1 MHFPFLSWLHSRFLR
16 IVNPFQKTLGEQN
29 YIILL
34 SVLVGLLSGVAG
46 ALMKSVEHGVHYLV
60 RLIPDAPWAMWV
72 LPATPAVGVF
82 FCIFVTQVVMRGR
95 YERGLAGVIMSVKN
109 RTGTLPLHKV
119 FSHIITCGV
128 SVGSGVSAGMEAP
141 VAQTGAAIGSNVAR
155 SLLLNHENRILL
167 LACGG
172 AAGISAMFNAPVAGA
187 FFAMEILLPNTV
199 SAIPAIIPLILSSA
213 TALLVSQQIYS
224 PRPVIF
230 DSLLEW
236 DLRAVPYYL
245 ILGVA
250 AGLVSVFVIRMY
262 TLISGRCGRVRNPWA
277 KGLIGSA
284 ILYLAILLFPA
295 LRGDGYPFILHL
307 TDQDKQEQSAG
318 GPELSAGDRAGVRTG
333 CDGQALPGA
342 GDPDVP
348 AGDVQKSASTGR
360 EQLCEGSPIASLFA
374 NPWAFLLLTFLLVFL
389 KALTSIS
396 SLESGADG
404 GIFAPSMFIGAFLGY
419 SVAKLVRMAG
429 LFWSGFISEQNFL
442 AIGMGG
448 VLAGV
453 MHAPLTGIFLIAEL
467 TGGYRLFIPLMIVSA
482 LSTFV
487 CRKLCTHNVYK
498 TMILFHGGDPDGT
511 RDADALTRAVPEDLI
526 EKDWLPLAETDS
538 MRSVLNS
545 VMKTHQ
551 NVFPVLDNA
560 GRLAGVVTLDNVRH
574 YLLETSLYDVALVF
588 DMMQPPEAV
597 LKPGDTLGHAI
608 SLFER
613 HRVPAVPVVRD
624 GAYLGFVTKD
634 RVMDRYR
641 NLIET
646 RPELF

>member
-1 MHFPFLSWLHSRFLR
+1 MRFSFLSWLHGRFLR
-16 IVNPFQKTLGEQN
+16 FVNPFQKTLGEQN

-46 ALMKSVEHGVHYLV
+46 ALMKAVEHGVRSLV
-60 RLIPDAPWAMWV
+60 RLIPDAPWAVWV
-72 LPATPAVGVF
+72 LPATPALGVF
-82 FCIFVTQVVMRGR
+82 FCIFVTQVIMRGR

-119 FSHIITCGV
+119 FSHIVTCGV
-128 SVGSGVSAGMEAP
+128 SVGTGVSAGMEAP

-172 AAGISAMFNAPVAGA
+172 AAGISAMFNTPVAGA
-187 FFAMEILLPNTV
+187 FFAMEILLPKTS

-213 TALLVSQQIYS
+213 TALLVSQQIYP
-224 PRPVIF
+224 PRPYDF
-230 DSLLEW
+230 DLLQW
-236 DLRAVPYYL
+236 NMRALPYYV
-245 ILGVA
+245 ILGAA
-250 AGLVSVFVIRMY
+250 AGLVSVFVIKMY
-262 TLISGRCGRVRNPWA
+262 TRISKRFGRVRNPWV

-295 LRGDGYPFILHL
+295 LRGEGYPFINRLL
-307 TDQDKQEQSAG
+307 DE
-318 GPELSAGDRAGVRTG
+318 PE
-333 CDGQALPGA
+333 ALYGA
-342 GDPDVP
+342 
-348 AGDVQKSASTGR
+348 
-360 EQLCEGSPIASLFA
+360 SPLAAVFS
-374 NPWAFLLLTFLLVFL
+374 NPWVFLLLTFLLVFL
-389 KALTSIS
+389 KAMTSIS

-419 SVAKLVRMAG
+419 SISKFIHMAG
-429 LFWSGFISEQNFL
+429 LVWGGYVSEMNFL

-467 TGGYRLFIPLMIVSA
+467 TGGYKLFIPLMIVSA

-498 TMILFHGGDPDGT
+498 TMILVHGGDPDGT
-511 RDADALTRAVPEDLI
+511 RDGDALTRAIPDDLI
-526 EKDWLPLAETDS
+526 EKDYLPLAETDS

-551 NVFPVLDNA
+551 NVFPVLDRD
-560 GRLAGVVTLDNVRH
+560 GRLAGIVTLDDIRH

-588 DMMQPPEAV
+588 DIMRPPEAV
-597 LKPGDTLGHAI
+597 LKPGDTLGRAI
-608 SLFER
+608 NLFEK
-613 HRVPAVPVVRD
+613 HHETAIPVVR
-624 GAYLGFVTKD
+624 GCAYIGFVTKD
-634 RVMDRYR
+634 RVLDRYR
-641 NLIET
+641 YLIEN

>member
-1 MHFPFLSWLHSRFLR
+1 MRFSFLSWLHGRFLR

-46 ALMKSVEHGVHYLV
+46 ALMKTVEHFVHSLLSY
-60 RLIPDAPWAMWV
+60 IPADASWVVWV

-82 FCIFVTQVVMRGR
+82 FCIFVAQVIMRGK

-109 RTGTLPLHKV
+109 RTGAVPLHKT
-119 FSHIITCGV
+119 FSHIITSGV
-128 SVGSGVSAGMEAP
+128 SVGLGVSAGLEAP

-155 SLLLNHENRILL
+155 SLLLNHETRILL

-172 AAGISAMFNAPVAGA
+172 AAGISAMFNTPVAGA
-187 FFAMEILLPNTV
+187 FFAMEILLPKTA

-213 TALLVSQQIYS
+213 TALLVSQHIYP
-224 PRPVIF
+224 PRLYDF
-230 DSLLEW
+230 DLLQW
-236 DLRAVPYYL
+236 NVRAVPYYVF
-245 ILGVA
+245 LGAA

-262 TLISGRCGRVRNPWA
+262 TRISKQYGRIRNPWV

-295 LRGDGYPFILHL
+295 LRGDGYPFISRLL
-307 TDQDKQEQSAG
+307 ST
-318 GPELSAGDRAGVRTG
+318 PE
-333 CDGQALPGA
+333 ALYE
-342 GDPDVP
+342 
-348 AGDVQKSASTGR
+348 T
-360 EQLCEGSPIASLFA
+360 SPLAALFS
-374 NPWAFLLLTFLLVFL
+374 NPWVFLLLTFLLVFL

-396 SLESGADG
+396 SLECGADG

-419 SVAKLVRMAG
+419 SISKLIHMSG
-429 LFWSGFISEQNFL
+429 LVWGGYISELNFL

-467 TGGYRLFIPLMIVSA
+467 TGGYKLFIPLMIVSA

-511 RDADALTRAVPEDLI
+511 RDADALTRAIPDDLV
-526 EKDWLPLAETDS
+526 EKDYLPLSETDS
-538 MRSVLNS
+538 MRSVLHS

-551 NVFPVLDNA
+551 NVFPVLDSDN
-560 GRLAGVVTLDNVRH
+560 RLAGVVTLDNIRH

-588 DMMQPPEAV
+588 DIMRTPEAI
-597 LKPGDTLGHAI
+597 LKPGDTLGRAI
-608 SLFER
+608 TLFEK
-613 HRVPAVPVVRD
+613 HRETAVPVVRD
-624 GAYLGFVTKD
+624 GICLGFVTKD
-634 RVMDRYR
+634 RVLDRYR
-641 NLIET
+641 YLIEN
-646 RPELF
+646 RAELF

>member
-1 MHFPFLSWLHSRFLR
+1 MRFSFLSWLHGRFLR
-16 IVNPFQKTLGEQN
+16 FVNPFQKTLGEQN

-46 ALMKSVEHGVHYLV
+46 ALMKAVEHGVRSLV
-60 RLIPDAPWAMWV
+60 RLIPDAPWAVWV
-72 LPATPAVGVF
+72 LPATPALGVF
-82 FCIFVTQVVMRGR
+82 FCIFVTQVIMRGR

-119 FSHIITCGV
+119 FSHIVTCGV
-128 SVGSGVSAGMEAP
+128 SVGTGVSAGMEAP

-172 AAGISAMFNAPVAGA
+172 AAGISAMFNTPVAGE
-187 FFAMEILLPNTV
+187 FFAMEILLPKTS

-213 TALLVSQQIYS
+213 TALLVSQQIYP
-224 PRPVIF
+224 PRPYDF
-230 DSLLEW
+230 DLLQW
-236 DLRAVPYYL
+236 NMRALPYYV
-245 ILGVA
+245 ILGAA
-250 AGLVSVFVIRMY
+250 AGLVSVFVIKMY
-262 TLISGRCGRVRNPWA
+262 TRISKRFGRVRNPWV

-295 LRGDGYPFILHL
+295 LRGEGYPFINRLL
-307 TDQDKQEQSAG
+307 DE
-318 GPELSAGDRAGVRTG
+318 PE
-333 CDGQALPGA
+333 ALYGA
-342 GDPDVP
+342 
-348 AGDVQKSASTGR
+348 
-360 EQLCEGSPIASLFA
+360 SPLAAVFS
-374 NPWAFLLLTFLLVFL
+374 NPWVFLLLTFLLVFL
-389 KALTSIS
+389 KAMTSIS

-419 SVAKLVRMAG
+419 SISKFIHMAG
-429 LFWSGFISEQNFL
+429 LVWGGYVSEMNFL

-467 TGGYRLFIPLMIVSA
+467 TGGYKLFIPLMIVSA

-511 RDADALTRAVPEDLI
+511 RDGDALTRAIPDDLI
-526 EKDWLPLAETDS
+526 EKDYLPLAETDS

-551 NVFPVLDNA
+551 NVFPVLDRD
-560 GRLAGVVTLDNVRH
+560 GRLAGIVTLDDIRH

-588 DMMQPPEAV
+588 DIMRPPEAV
-597 LKPGDTLGHAI
+597 LKPGDTLGRAI
-608 SLFER
+608 NLFEK
-613 HRVPAVPVVRD
+613 HHETAIPVVR
-624 GAYLGFVTKD
+624 GCAYIGFVTKD
-634 RVMDRYR
+634 RVLDRYR
-641 NLIET
+641 YLIEN

>member
-1 MHFPFLSWLHSRFLR
+1 MHFSFLSWLHGRFLR

-46 ALMKSVEHGVHYLV
+46 ALMKTVEHSVQSLV
-60 RLIPDAPWAMWV
+60 ALIPADAAWAVWV
-72 LPATPAVGVF
+72 LPATPALGVF
-82 FCIFVTQVVMRGR
+82 FCVFVTQVVMRGR

-109 RTGTLPLHKV
+109 RTGAVPLHKT
-119 FSHIITCGV
+119 FSHIITSGV
-128 SVGSGVSAGMEAP
+128 SVGFGVSAGLEAP

-172 AAGISAMFNAPVAGA
+172 AAGISAMFNTPVAGA
-187 FFAMEILLPNTV
+187 FFAMEILLPKTA

-213 TALLVSQQIYS
+213 TALLVSQQIYP
-224 PRPVIF
+224 PRPYAF
-230 DSLLEW
+230 DLLQW
-236 DLRAVPYYL
+236 NMRAVPYYV
-245 ILGVA
+245 ILGAA
-250 AGLVSVFVIRMY
+250 AGLISVFVIRMY
-262 TLISGRCGRVRNPWA
+262 TQISKRYGRVRNPWL

-295 LRGDGYPFILHL
+295 LRGDGYPFISRLL
-307 TDQDKQEQSAG
+307 SE
-318 GPELSAGDRAGVRTG
+318 PE
-333 CDGQALPGA
+333 ALYA
-342 GDPDVP
+342 
-348 AGDVQKSASTGR
+348 
-360 EQLCEGSPIASLFA
+360 GSPLASLFA
-374 NPWAFLLLTFLLVFL
+374 NPWVFLLLTFLLVFL
-389 KALTSIS
+389 KATTSIS

-419 SVAKLVRMAG
+419 SISKLVHMAG
-429 LFWSGFISEQNFL
+429 LAWGGYISELNFL

-467 TGGYRLFIPLMIVSA
+467 TGGYKLFIPLMIVSA

-487 CRKLCTHNVYK
+487 CRKLCQHNVYK

-511 RDADALTRAVPEDLI
+511 RDADALTRAIPDDLI
-526 EKDWLPLAETDS
+526 ERDYLPLAEADS
-538 MRSVLNS
+538 MRTVLHS

-551 NVFPVLDNA
+551 NVFPVLDNE
-560 GRLAGVVTLDNVRH
+560 GRLAGIVTLDNLRH

-588 DMMQPPEAV
+588 DIMRPPEAV
-597 LKPGDTLGHAI
+597 LAPGDTLGRAI
-608 SLFER
+608 NLFEK
-613 HRVPAVPVVRD
+613 HHETAVPVVQN
-624 GAYLGFVTKD
+624 GVYVGFVTKD
-634 RVMDRYR
+634 RVLDRYR
-641 NLIET
+641 YLIET
-646 RPELF
+646 KPELF

>member
-1 MHFPFLSWLHSRFLR
+1 MHFPFSSWLHGRFLR

-46 ALMKSVEHGVHYLV
+46 ALMKTVEHLV
-60 RLIPDAPWAMWV
+60 RSLVERIPADAAWTVWV
-72 LPATPAVGVF
+72 LPATPAIGVF
-82 FCIFVTQVVMRGR
+82 FCVFVTQVIAHGK

-109 RTGTLPLHKV
+109 RTGTLPLHKT
-119 FSHIITCGV
+119 FSHIITSGV
-128 SVGSGVSAGMEAP
+128 SVGFGVSAGMEAP

-172 AAGISAMFNAPVAGA
+172 AAGISAMFNTPVAGA
-187 FFAMEILLPNTV
+187 FFAMEILLPKTA

-213 TALLVSQQIYS
+213 TALIVSQRIYP
-224 PRPVIF
+224 PRPYDF
-230 DSLLEW
+230 ELLQW
-236 DLRAVPYYL
+236 NIRAVPYYVL
-245 ILGVA
+245 LGAA
-250 AGLVSVFVIRMY
+250 AGLVSVFVIKMY
-262 TLISGRCGRVRNPWA
+262 TRISKQYGRVRDPWL

-295 LRGDGYPFILHL
+295 LRGDGYPFISHL
-307 TDQDKQEQSAG
+307 ISE
-318 GPELSAGDRAGVRTG
+318 PEMLYD
-333 CDGQALPGA
+333 
-342 GDPDVP
+342 
-348 AGDVQKSASTGR
+348 
-360 EQLCEGSPIASLFA
+360 GSPIASIFA
-374 NPWAFLLLTFLLVFL
+374 YPWVFLLLTFLLVFL
-389 KALTSIS
+389 KAMTSIS

-419 SVAKLVRMAG
+419 SVSKLVHMAG
-429 LFWSGFISEQNFL
+429 LVWGDYISDLNFL

-467 TGGYRLFIPLMIVSA
+467 TGGYKLFIPLMIVSA

-511 RDADALTRAVPEDLI
+511 RDADALTRAIPDSLI
-526 EKDWLPLAETDS
+526 ERDYLSLSETDS
-538 MRSVLNS
+538 MRTVLNS

-551 NVFPVLDNA
+551 NVFPVLDNG
-560 GRLAGVVTLDNVRH
+560 GRLAGVVSLDNLRH

-588 DMMQPPEAV
+588 DIMRPPEAV
-597 LKPGDTLGHAI
+597 LKTGDTLGRAI
-608 SLFER
+608 AVFEK
-613 HRVPAVPVVRD
+613 HHETAVPVVRD
-624 GAYLGFVTKD
+624 GVYVGFITKD
-634 RVMDRYR
+634 RVLDRYR
-641 NLIET
+641 YLIET

>member
-1 MHFPFLSWLHSRFLR
+1 MHFSFLSWLHGRFLR

-46 ALMKSVEHGVHYLV
+46 ALMKAVEHGVRYLV
-60 RLIPDAPWAMWV
+60 ALIPADASWAVWV
-72 LPATPAVGVF
+72 LPATPALGVF
-82 FCIFVTQVVMRGR
+82 FCVFVTQVIMRGK
-95 YERGLAGVIMSVKN
+95 YIRGLVGVIMSIKN
-109 RTGTLPLHKV
+109 RTGTVPLHKT
-119 FSHIITCGV
+119 FSHIITSGV
-128 SVGSGVSAGMEAP
+128 SVGFGVSAGLEAP

-167 LACGG
+167 LSCGG
-172 AAGISAMFNAPVAGA
+172 AAGISAMFNTPVAGA
-187 FFAMEILLPNTV
+187 FFAMEILLPKTA

-213 TALLVSQQIYS
+213 TALLVSQQIYP
-224 PRPVIF
+224 PRPVF
-230 DSLLEW
+230 DSLQEW
-236 DLRAVPYYL
+236 NLHAVPYYV
-245 ILGVA
+245 ILGAA
-250 AGLVSVFVIRMY
+250 AGLVSVFVIKIY
-262 TLISGRCGRVRNPWA
+262 TRISKRYGNVRNPWV

-295 LRGDGYPFILHL
+295 LRGDGYEFIRHL
-307 TDQDKQEQSAG
+307 ISEPD
-318 GPELSAGDRAGVRTG
+318 
-333 CDGQALPGA
+333 ALYA
-342 GDPDVP
+342 
-348 AGDVQKSASTGR
+348 
-360 EQLCEGSPIASLFA
+360 GSPFASLFA
-374 NPWAFLLLTFLLVFL
+374 NPWVFLLLTFLLVFL
-389 KALTSIS
+389 KATTSIS

-419 SVAKLVRMAG
+419 SISKFVHMAG
-429 LFWSGFISEQNFL
+429 LAWGGYISEPNFL

-467 TGGYRLFIPLMIVSA
+467 TGGYKLFIPLMIVSA

-511 RDADALTRAVPEDLI
+511 RDADALTRAIPDELI
-526 EKDWLPLAETDS
+526 EKDYLSLSESDS
-538 MRSVLNS
+538 MRTVLQS

-551 NVFPVLDNA
+551 NVFPVLDH
-560 GRLAGVVTLDNVRH
+560 GRLAGIVTLDNIRH

-588 DMMQPPEAV
+588 DIMRPPEAV
-597 LKPGDTLGHAI
+597 LEPGDTLGRAI
-608 SLFER
+608 NLFEK
-613 HRVPAVPVVRD
+613 HHETAVPVVR
-624 GAYLGFVTKD
+624 GGVYVGFVTKD
-634 RVMDRYR
+634 RVLDRYR
-641 NLIET
+641 YLIET

>member
-1 MHFPFLSWLHSRFLR
+1 MRFSFLSWLHGRFLR

-46 ALMKSVEHGVHYLV
+46 ALMKTVEHLV
-60 RLIPDAPWAMWV
+60 RSLVAYIPADAAWAVWI
-72 LPATPAVGVF
+72 LPATPALGVF
-82 FCIFVTQVVMRGR
+82 FCIFVTQVIMRGK
-95 YERGLAGVIMSVKN
+95 YERGLAGVILSVKD
-109 RTGTLPLHKV
+109 RTGAVPLHKT
-119 FSHIITCGV
+119 FSHIITSGV
-128 SVGSGVSAGMEAP
+128 SVGLGVSAGLEAP

-187 FFAMEILLPNTV
+187 FFAMEILLPKTA

-213 TALLVSQQIYS
+213 TALLVSQQIYP
-224 PRPVIF
+224 PRPYGF
-230 DSLLEW
+230 DLLQW
-236 DLRAVPYYL
+236 NMRAVPYYV
-245 ILGVA
+245 ILGAA
-250 AGLVSVFVIRMY
+250 AGLVSVFVIKMY
-262 TLISGRCGRVRNPWA
+262 TRISKQYGRVRNPWV

-284 ILYLAILLFPA
+284 ILYLAILMFPA
-295 LRGDGYPFILHL
+295 LRGDGYPFISRLL
-307 TDQDKQEQSAG
+307 SE
-318 GPELSAGDRAGVRTG
+318 PETLYN
-333 CDGQALPGA
+333 
-342 GDPDVP
+342 
-348 AGDVQKSASTGR
+348 ASP
-360 EQLCEGSPIASLFA
+360 LAAVFS
-374 NPWAFLLLTFLLVFL
+374 NPWVFLLLTFLLVFL
-389 KALTSIS
+389 KAMTSIS

-419 SVAKLVRMAG
+419 SISKLVHMSG
-429 LFWSGFISEQNFL
+429 LAWGGYVSEMNFL

-467 TGGYRLFIPLMIVSA
+467 TGGYKLFIPLMIVSA

-498 TMILFHGGDPDGT
+498 TMILFRGGDPDGT
-511 RDADALTRAVPEDLI
+511 RDADALTRAIPDDLI
-526 EKDWLPLAETDS
+526 EKDYIPLSESDS
-538 MRSVLNS
+538 MRAVLHS

-551 NVFPVLDNA
+551 NVFPVVDGE
-560 GRLAGVVTLDNVRH
+560 GRLAGIVSLDDIRH

-588 DMMQPPEAV
+588 DIMRPPGAV
-597 LKPGDTLGHAI
+597 LKPGDTLGRAI
-608 SLFER
+608 SMFEKSR
-613 HRVPAVPVVRD
+613 ETAVPVVRA
-624 GAYLGFVTKD
+624 GVCLGFVTKD
-634 RVMDRYR
+634 RVLDRYR
-641 NLIET
+641 YLIEN

>member
-1 MHFPFLSWLHSRFLR
+1 MRFSFLSWLHGRFLR

-46 ALMKSVEHGVHYLV
+46 ALMKTVEHLV
-60 RLIPDAPWAMWV
+60 RSLVAYIPADAAWAVWI
-72 LPATPAVGVF
+72 LPATPALGVF
-82 FCIFVTQVVMRGR
+82 FCIFVTQVVMRGK
-95 YERGLAGVIMSVKN
+95 YERGLAGVILSVKD
-109 RTGTLPLHKV
+109 RTGAVPLHKT
-119 FSHIITCGV
+119 FSHIITSGV
-128 SVGSGVSAGMEAP
+128 SVGLGVSAGLEAP

-155 SLLLNHENRILL
+155 SLLLNHEHRILL

-187 FFAMEILLPNTV
+187 FFAMEILLPKTA

-213 TALLVSQQIYS
+213 TALLVSQQIYP
-224 PRPVIF
+224 PRPYDF
-230 DSLLEW
+230 DLLQW
-236 DLRAVPYYL
+236 NMRAVPYYV
-245 ILGVA
+245 ILGAA
-250 AGLVSVFVIRMY
+250 AGLVSVFVIQRY
-262 TLISGRCGRVRNPWA
+262 TRISKQYGRVRNPWG

-295 LRGDGYPFILHL
+295 LRGDGYPFISSLL
-307 TDQDKQEQSAG
+307 SE
-318 GPELSAGDRAGVRTG
+318 PETLYD
-333 CDGQALPGA
+333 
-342 GDPDVP
+342 
-348 AGDVQKSASTGR
+348 ASP
-360 EQLCEGSPIASLFA
+360 LAAVFS
-374 NPWAFLLLTFLLVFL
+374 NPWVFLLLTFLLVFL
-389 KALTSIS
+389 KAMTSIS

-419 SVAKLVRMAG
+419 SISKLVHMSDLAWG
-429 LFWSGFISEQNFL
+429 GYVSEMNFL

-467 TGGYRLFIPLMIVSA
+467 TGGYKLFIPLMIVSA

-498 TMILFHGGDPDGT
+498 TMILFRGGDPDGT
-511 RDADALTRAVPEDLI
+511 RDADALTRAIPDDLI
-526 EKDWLPLAETDS
+526 EKDYIPLSESDS
-538 MRSVLNS
+538 MRAVLHS

-551 NVFPVLDNA
+551 NVFPVVDGERRLTGIVSLD
-560 GRLAGVVTLDNVRH
+560 DIRH

-588 DMMQPPEAV
+588 DIMRPPGAV
-597 LKPGDTLGHAI
+597 LKPGDTLGRAI
-608 SLFER
+608 SIFEKSR
-613 HRVPAVPVVRD
+613 ETAVPVVRA
-624 GAYLGFVTKD
+624 GVCLGFVTKD
-634 RVMDRYR
+634 RVLDRYR
-641 NLIET
+641 YLIEN

>member
-1 MHFPFLSWLHSRFLR
+1 MRFSFLSWLHGRFLR

-46 ALMKSVEHGVHYLV
+46 ALMKTVEHFVQSLV
-60 RLIPDAPWAMWV
+60 SYIPSDASWVVWV

-82 FCIFVTQVVMRGR
+82 FCIFVAQVVMHGK

-109 RTGTLPLHKV
+109 RTGAVPLHKT
-119 FSHIITCGV
+119 FSHIITSGV
-128 SVGSGVSAGMEAP
+128 SVGLGVSAGLEAP

-155 SLLLNHENRILL
+155 SLLLNHETRILL

-172 AAGISAMFNAPVAGA
+172 AAGISAMFNTPVAGA
-187 FFAMEILLPNTV
+187 FFAMEILLPKTA

-213 TALLVSQQIYS
+213 TALLVSQHIYP
-224 PRPVIF
+224 PRPYDF
-230 DSLLEW
+230 DLLQW
-236 DLRAVPYYL
+236 NVRAVPYYV
-245 ILGVA
+245 ILGAA

-262 TLISGRCGRVRNPWA
+262 TRISKQYGRIRNPWV

-295 LRGDGYPFILHL
+295 LRGDGYPFISRLL
-307 TDQDKQEQSAG
+307 SM
-318 GPELSAGDRAGVRTG
+318 PE
-333 CDGQALPGA
+333 ALYE
-342 GDPDVP
+342 
-348 AGDVQKSASTGR
+348 T
-360 EQLCEGSPIASLFA
+360 SPLAALFS
-374 NPWAFLLLTFLLVFL
+374 NPWVFLLLTFLLVFL
-389 KALTSIS
+389 KAMTSIS
-396 SLESGADG
+396 SLECGADG

-419 SVAKLVRMAG
+419 SISKLVHLSG
-429 LFWSGFISEQNFL
+429 LAWGDYISEMNFL

-467 TGGYRLFIPLMIVSA
+467 TGGYKLFIPLMIVSA

-487 CRKLCTHNVYK
+487 CRKLCTYNVYK

-511 RDADALTRAVPEDLI
+511 RDADALTRAIPDDLV
-526 EKDWLPLAETDS
+526 EKDYLPLSETDS
-538 MRSVLNS
+538 MRSVLHS

-551 NVFPVLDNA
+551 NVFPVLDSDN
-560 GRLAGVVTLDNVRH
+560 RLAGVVTLDNIRH

-588 DMMQPPEAV
+588 DIMRPPEAI
-597 LKPGDTLGHAI
+597 LKPGDTLGRAI
-608 SLFER
+608 SLFEK
-613 HRVPAVPVVRD
+613 HRETAVPVVKD
-624 GAYLGFVTKD
+624 GICLGFVTKD
-634 RVMDRYR
+634 RVLDRYR
-641 NLIET
+641 YLIEN
-646 RPELF
+646 RAELF

>member
-1 MHFPFLSWLHSRFLR
+1 MRFSFLSWLHGRFLR

-46 ALMKSVEHGVHYLV
+46 ALMKTVEHLV
-60 RLIPDAPWAMWV
+60 QSLVSFIPADAAWAVWV
-72 LPATPAVGVF
+72 LPATPALGVF
-82 FCIFVTQVVMRGR
+82 FCVFVTQVIMRGK

-109 RTGTLPLHKV
+109 RTGAVPLHKT
-119 FSHIITCGV
+119 FSHIVTSGV
-128 SVGSGVSAGMEAP
+128 SVGLGVSAGLEAP

-172 AAGISAMFNAPVAGA
+172 AAGISAMFNTPVAGA
-187 FFAMEILLPNTV
+187 FFAMEILLPKTA

-213 TALLVSQQIYS
+213 TALLVSQQIYP
-224 PRPVIF
+224 PRLYEF
-230 DSLLEW
+230 DLLQW
-236 DLRAVPYYL
+236 NVRAVPYYVV
-245 ILGVA
+245 LGAA
-250 AGLVSVFVIRMY
+250 AGLVSSFVIKMY
-262 TLISGRCGRVRNPWA
+262 TRISKQYGRVRNPWV

-295 LRGDGYPFILHL
+295 LRGDGYYFISRLLSEPEALYGASPFAAVF
-307 TDQDKQEQSAG
+307 S
-318 GPELSAGDRAGVRTG
+318 
-333 CDGQALPGA
+333 
-342 GDPDVP
+342 
-348 AGDVQKSASTGR
+348 
-360 EQLCEGSPIASLFA
+360 
-374 NPWAFLLLTFLLVFL
+374 NPWVFLLLTFLLVFL
-389 KALTSIS
+389 KAMTSIS

-419 SVAKLVRMAG
+419 SISKFIHMAG
-429 LFWSGFISEQNFL
+429 FIWGGYISELNFL

-467 TGGYRLFIPLMIVSA
+467 TGGYKLFIPLMIVSA

-511 RDADALTRAVPEDLI
+511 RDADALTRAIPDDLI
-526 EKDWLPLAETDS
+526 EKDYLPLSESDS
-538 MRSVLNS
+538 MRVVLTS

-551 NVFPVLDNA
+551 NVFPVLDHD
-560 GRLAGVVTLDNVRH
+560 GCLAGIVTLDNIRH

-588 DMMQPPEAV
+588 DIMRPPEAV
-597 LKPGDTLGHAI
+597 LAPGDTLGRAI
-608 SLFER
+608 SIFEK
-613 HRVPAVPVVRD
+613 HHETAVPVVR
-624 GAYLGFVTKD
+624 GGVYAGFVTKD
-634 RVMDRYR
+634 RVLDRYR
-641 NLIET
+641 YLIEN

>member
-1 MHFPFLSWLHSRFLR
+1 MRFSFLSWLHGRFLR

-46 ALMKSVEHGVHYLV
+46 ALMKTVEHLV
-60 RLIPDAPWAMWV
+60 RSLVAYIPADAAWAVWI
-72 LPATPAVGVF
+72 LPATPALGVF
-82 FCIFVTQVVMRGR
+82 FCIFVTQVVMRGK
-95 YERGLAGVIMSVKN
+95 YERGLAGVILSVKD
-109 RTGTLPLHKV
+109 RTGAVPLHKT
-119 FSHIITCGV
+119 FSHIITSGV
-128 SVGSGVSAGMEAP
+128 SVGLGVSAGLEAP

-187 FFAMEILLPNTV
+187 FFAMEILLPKTA

-213 TALLVSQQIYS
+213 TALLVSQQIYP
-224 PRPVIF
+224 PRPYDF
-230 DSLLEW
+230 DLLQW
-236 DLRAVPYYL
+236 NMRAVPYYV
-245 ILGVA
+245 ILGAA
-250 AGLVSVFVIRMY
+250 AGLVSVFVIKMY
-262 TLISGRCGRVRNPWA
+262 TRISKQYGRVRNPWV

-295 LRGDGYPFILHL
+295 LRGDGYPFISSLL
-307 TDQDKQEQSAG
+307 SE
-318 GPELSAGDRAGVRTG
+318 PETLYD
-333 CDGQALPGA
+333 
-342 GDPDVP
+342 
-348 AGDVQKSASTGR
+348 ASP
-360 EQLCEGSPIASLFA
+360 LAAVFS
-374 NPWAFLLLTFLLVFL
+374 NPWVFLLLTFLLVFL
-389 KALTSIS
+389 KAMTSIS
-396 SLESGADG
+396 CLESGADG

-419 SVAKLVRMAG
+419 SISKLVHMSDLAWG
-429 LFWSGFISEQNFL
+429 GYVSETNFL

-467 TGGYRLFIPLMIVSA
+467 TGGYKLFIPLMIVSA

-498 TMILFHGGDPDGT
+498 TMILFRGGDPDGT
-511 RDADALTRAVPEDLI
+511 RDADALTRAIPDGLI
-526 EKDWLPLAETDS
+526 EKDYIPLSESDS
-538 MRSVLNS
+538 MRAVLHS

-551 NVFPVLDNA
+551 NVFPVVDGERRLTGIVSLD
-560 GRLAGVVTLDNVRH
+560 DIRH

-588 DMMQPPEAV
+588 DIMRPPGAV
-597 LKPGDTLGHAI
+597 LKPGDTLGRAI
-608 SLFER
+608 SIFEKSR
-613 HRVPAVPVVRD
+613 ETAVPVVRA
-624 GAYLGFVTKD
+624 GVCLGFVTKD
-634 RVMDRYR
+634 RVLDRYR
-641 NLIET
+641 YLIEN

>member
-1 MHFPFLSWLHSRFLR
+1 MRFSFLSWLHGRFLR
-16 IVNPFQKTLGEQN
+16 FVNPFQKTLGEQN

-46 ALMKSVEHGVHYLV
+46 ALMKAVEHGVRSLV
-60 RLIPDAPWAMWV
+60 RLIPDAPWAVWV
-72 LPATPAVGVF
+72 LPATPALGVF
-82 FCIFVTQVVMRGR
+82 FCIFVTQVIMRGR

-119 FSHIITCGV
+119 FSHIVTCGV
-128 SVGSGVSAGMEAP
+128 SVGTGVSAGMEAP

-172 AAGISAMFNAPVAGA
+172 AAGISAMFNTPVAGA
-187 FFAMEILLPNTV
+187 FFAMEILLPKTS

-213 TALLVSQQIYS
+213 TALLVSQQIYP
-224 PRPVIF
+224 PRPYDF
-230 DSLLEW
+230 DLLQW
-236 DLRAVPYYL
+236 NMRALPYYV
-245 ILGVA
+245 ILGAA
-250 AGLVSVFVIRMY
+250 AGLVSVFVIKMY
-262 TLISGRCGRVRNPWA
+262 TRISKRFGRVRNPWV

-295 LRGDGYPFILHL
+295 LRGEGYPFINRLL
-307 TDQDKQEQSAG
+307 DE
-318 GPELSAGDRAGVRTG
+318 PE
-333 CDGQALPGA
+333 ALYGA
-342 GDPDVP
+342 
-348 AGDVQKSASTGR
+348 
-360 EQLCEGSPIASLFA
+360 SPLAAVFS
-374 NPWAFLLLTFLLVFL
+374 NPWVFLLLTFLLVFL
-389 KALTSIS
+389 KAMTSIS

-419 SVAKLVRMAG
+419 SISKFIHMAG
-429 LFWSGFISEQNFL
+429 LVWGGYVSEMNFL

-467 TGGYRLFIPLMIVSA
+467 TGGYKLFIPLMIVSA

-511 RDADALTRAVPEDLI
+511 RDGDALTRAIPDDLI
-526 EKDWLPLAETDS
+526 EKDYLPLAETDS

-551 NVFPVLDNA
+551 NVFPVLDRD
-560 GRLAGVVTLDNVRH
+560 GRLAGIVTLDDIRH

-588 DMMQPPEAV
+588 DIMRPPEAV
-597 LKPGDTLGHAI
+597 LKPGDTLGRAI
-608 SLFER
+608 NLFEK
-613 HRVPAVPVVRD
+613 HHETAIPVVR
-624 GAYLGFVTKD
+624 GCAYIGFVTKD
-634 RVMDRYR
+634 RVLDRYR
-641 NLIET
+641 YLIEN

>member
-1 MHFPFLSWLHSRFLR
+1 MHFSFLSWLHGRFLR

-46 ALMKSVEHGVHYLV
+46 ALMKTAEHLVQSVVSY
-60 RLIPDAPWAMWV
+60 IPADASWAVWA
-72 LPATPAVGVF
+72 LPATPALGVF
-82 FCIFVTQVVMRGR
+82 FCIFVTQVVMRGK

-109 RTGTLPLHKV
+109 RTGTLPLHKT
-119 FSHIITCGV
+119 FSHIITSGV
-128 SVGSGVSAGMEAP
+128 SVGLGVSAGLEAP

-172 AAGISAMFNAPVAGA
+172 AAGISAMFNTPVAGA
-187 FFAMEILLPNTV
+187 FFAMEILLPKTA

-213 TALLVSQQIYS
+213 TALLVSQQIYP
-224 PRPVIF
+224 PRPYDF
-230 DSLLEW
+230 DLLQW
-236 DLRAVPYYL
+236 NMRAVPYYV
-245 ILGVA
+245 ILGAA
-250 AGLVSVFVIRMY
+250 AGLVSVSVIKMY
-262 TLISGRCGRVRNPWA
+262 TRISKQYGRVRNPWVR
-277 KGLIGSA
+277 GLIGSA

-295 LRGDGYPFILHL
+295 LRGDGYPFISRLL
-307 TDQDKQEQSAG
+307 SEPEALYGSSPLAG
-318 GPELSAGDRAGVRTG
+318 
-333 CDGQALPGA
+333 
-342 GDPDVP
+342 
-348 AGDVQKSASTGR
+348 
-360 EQLCEGSPIASLFA
+360 LFS
-374 NPWAFLLLTFLLVFL
+374 NPWVFLLLTFLLVFL
-389 KALTSIS
+389 KAMTSIS

-419 SVAKLVRMAG
+419 SISKLVHMAG
-429 LFWSGFISEQNFL
+429 LAWGGYISEMNFL

-511 RDADALTRAVPEDLI
+511 RDADALTRAIPDDLI
-526 EKDWLPLAETDS
+526 EKDYLSLSETDS
-538 MRSVLNS
+538 MRSVLHS

-551 NVFPVLDNA
+551 NVFPVLDND
-560 GRLAGVVTLDNVRH
+560 GHLAGVVSLDNIRH

-588 DMMQPPEAV
+588 DIMRPPEAV
-597 LKPGDTLGHAI
+597 LKPGDTLGRAI
-608 SLFER
+608 SIFEK
-613 HRVPAVPVVRD
+613 HHETAVPVMRGGVC
-624 GAYLGFVTKD
+624 LGFVTKD
-634 RVMDRYR
+634 RVLDRYR
-641 NLIET
+641 HLIET

>member
-1 MHFPFLSWLHSRFLR
+1 MRFSFFSWLHGRFLR
-16 IVNPFQKTLGEQN
+16 FVNPFQKTLGEQN

-46 ALMKSVEHGVHYLV
+46 ALMKTVEHLVQSLVSYIPADAAWGV
-60 RLIPDAPWAMWV
+60 WV

-82 FCIFVTQVVMRGR
+82 FCIFVTQVIMRGK

-109 RTGTLPLHKV
+109 RTGAVPLHKT
-119 FSHIITCGV
+119 FSHIITSGV
-128 SVGSGVSAGMEAP
+128 SVGFGVSAGLEAP

-172 AAGISAMFNAPVAGA
+172 AAGISAMFNTPVAGA
-187 FFAMEILLPNTV
+187 FFAMEILLPKTS

-213 TALLVSQQIYS
+213 TALLVSQQIYP
-224 PRPVIF
+224 PRLYDF
-230 DSLLEW
+230 DLLQW
-236 DLRAVPYYL
+236 NVRAVPYYV
-245 ILGVA
+245 ILGAA
-250 AGLVSVFVIRMY
+250 AGLVSVFVIKMY
-262 TLISGRCGRVRNPWA
+262 TRISKQYGHVRNPWL

-295 LRGDGYPFILHL
+295 LRGDGYPFISRLL
-307 TDQDKQEQSAG
+307 SE
-318 GPELSAGDRAGVRTG
+318 PE
-333 CDGQALPGA
+333 ALYGA
-342 GDPDVP
+342 
-348 AGDVQKSASTGR
+348 
-360 EQLCEGSPIASLFA
+360 SPLAAVFS
-374 NPWAFLLLTFLLVFL
+374 NPWVFLLLTFLLVFL

-419 SVAKLVRMAG
+419 SISKFIHMAG
-429 LFWSGFISEQNFL
+429 LAWGGYISDMNFL

-467 TGGYRLFIPLMIVSA
+467 TGGYKLFIPLMIVSA

-511 RDADALTRAVPEDLI
+511 RDADALTRAIPDDLI
-526 EKDWLPLAETDS
+526 EKDYLPLSESDS
-538 MRSVLNS
+538 MRSVLHS
-545 VMKTHQ
+545 VMKTTQ
-551 NVFPVLDNA
+551 NIFPVLDHE
-560 GRLAGVVTLDNVRH
+560 GRLAGVVTLDNIRH

-588 DMMQPPEAV
+588 DIMRPPEAV
-597 LKPGDTLGHAI
+597 LKPGDSLGRAI
-608 SLFER
+608 NLFEK
-613 HRVPAVPVVRD
+613 HHETAIPVVR
-624 GAYLGFVTKD
+624 GGVYVGFVMKD
-634 RVMDRYR
+634 RVLDRYR
-641 NLIET
+641 YLIET

>member
-1 MHFPFLSWLHSRFLR
+1 MHFSFLSWLHGRFLR

-46 ALMKSVEHGVHYLV
+46 ALMKAVEHGVRYLV
-60 RLIPDAPWAMWV
+60 ALIPADASWAVWV
-72 LPATPAVGVF
+72 LPATPALGVF
-82 FCIFVTQVVMRGR
+82 FCVFVTQVIMHGK
-95 YERGLAGVIMSVKN
+95 YIRGLVGVIMSIKN
-109 RTGTLPLHKV
+109 RTGTVPLHKT
-119 FSHIITCGV
+119 FSHIITSGV
-128 SVGSGVSAGMEAP
+128 SVGFGVSAGLEAP

-167 LACGG
+167 LSCGG
-172 AAGISAMFNAPVAGA
+172 AAGISAMFNTPVAGA
-187 FFAMEILLPNTV
+187 FFAMEILLPKTA

-213 TALLVSQQIYS
+213 TALLVSQQIYP
-224 PRPVIF
+224 PRPVF
-230 DSLLEW
+230 DSLQEW
-236 DLRAVPYYL
+236 NLHAVPYYV
-245 ILGVA
+245 ILGAA
-250 AGLVSVFVIRMY
+250 AGLVSVFVIKIY
-262 TLISGRCGRVRNPWA
+262 TRISKHYGNVRNPWV

-295 LRGDGYPFILHL
+295 LRGDGYDFIRHL
-307 TDQDKQEQSAG
+307 ISEPD
-318 GPELSAGDRAGVRTG
+318 
-333 CDGQALPGA
+333 ALYA
-342 GDPDVP
+342 
-348 AGDVQKSASTGR
+348 
-360 EQLCEGSPIASLFA
+360 GSPFASLFA
-374 NPWAFLLLTFLLVFL
+374 NPWVFLLLTFLLVFL
-389 KALTSIS
+389 KATTSIS

-419 SVAKLVRMAG
+419 SISKFVHMAG
-429 LFWSGFISEQNFL
+429 LAWGGYISEPNFL

-467 TGGYRLFIPLMIVSA
+467 TGGYKLFIPLMIVSA

-511 RDADALTRAVPEDLI
+511 RDADALTRAIPDELI
-526 EKDWLPLAETDS
+526 EKDYLSLSESDS
-538 MRSVLNS
+538 MRNVLTS

-551 NVFPVLDNA
+551 NVFPVLDHD
-560 GRLAGVVTLDNVRH
+560 GRLAGIVTLDNIRH

-588 DMMQPPEAV
+588 DIMRPPEAV
-597 LKPGDTLGHAI
+597 LAPGDTLGRAI
-608 SLFER
+608 NLFEK
-613 HRVPAVPVVRD
+613 HHETAVPVVR
-624 GAYLGFVTKD
+624 GGVYMGFVTKD
-634 RVMDRYR
+634 RVLDRYR
-641 NLIET
+641 YLIEN

>member
-1 MHFPFLSWLHSRFLR
+1 MRFSFLSWLHGRFLR
-16 IVNPFQKTLGEQN
+16 FVNPFQKTLGEQN

-46 ALMKSVEHGVHYLV
+46 ALMKAVEHGVRSLV
-60 RLIPDAPWAMWV
+60 RLIPDAPWAVWG
-72 LPATPAVGVF
+72 LPATPALGVF
-82 FCIFVTQVVMRGR
+82 FCIFVTQVIMRGR

-119 FSHIITCGV
+119 FSHIVTCGV
-128 SVGSGVSAGMEAP
+128 SVGTGVSAGMEAP

-172 AAGISAMFNAPVAGA
+172 AAGISAMFNTPVAGA
-187 FFAMEILLPNTV
+187 FFAMEILLPKTS

-213 TALLVSQQIYS
+213 TALLVSQQIYP
-224 PRPVIF
+224 PRPYDF
-230 DSLLEW
+230 DLLQW
-236 DLRAVPYYL
+236 NMRALPYYV
-245 ILGVA
+245 ILGAA
-250 AGLVSVFVIRMY
+250 AGLVSVFVIKMY
-262 TLISGRCGRVRNPWA
+262 TWISKRFDRVRNPWV

-295 LRGDGYPFILHL
+295 LRGDGYPFINRLL
-307 TDQDKQEQSAG
+307 DE
-318 GPELSAGDRAGVRTG
+318 PE
-333 CDGQALPGA
+333 ALYGA
-342 GDPDVP
+342 
-348 AGDVQKSASTGR
+348 
-360 EQLCEGSPIASLFA
+360 SPLAAVFS
-374 NPWAFLLLTFLLVFL
+374 NPWVFLLLTFLLVFL
-389 KALTSIS
+389 KAMTSIS

-419 SVAKLVRMAG
+419 SISKFIHMAG
-429 LFWSGFISEQNFL
+429 LVWGGYVSEMNFL

-467 TGGYRLFIPLMIVSA
+467 TGGYKLFIPLMIVSA

-511 RDADALTRAVPEDLI
+511 RDADALTRAIPDDLI
-526 EKDWLPLAETDS
+526 EKDYLPLAETDS

-551 NVFPVLDNA
+551 NVFPVLDRD
-560 GRLAGVVTLDNVRH
+560 GRLAGIVTLDDIRH

-588 DMMQPPEAV
+588 DIMRPPEAV
-597 LKPGDTLGHAI
+597 LKPGDTLGRAI
-608 SLFER
+608 NLFEK
-613 HRVPAVPVVRD
+613 HHETAIPVVR
-624 GAYLGFVTKD
+624 GCAYIGFVTKD
-634 RVMDRYR
+634 RVLDRYR
-641 NLIET
+641 YLIEN

>member
-1 MHFPFLSWLHSRFLR
+1 MRFSFLSWLHGRFLR

-46 ALMKSVEHGVHYLV
+46 ALMKTVEHLV
-60 RLIPDAPWAMWV
+60 QSLVSYIPADAAWTVWL
-72 LPATPAVGVF
+72 LPATPALGVF
-82 FCIFVTQVVMRGR
+82 FCIFVAHVVMRGK

-109 RTGTLPLHKV
+109 RTGAIPLHKT
-119 FSHIITCGV
+119 FSHIITSGV
-128 SVGSGVSAGMEAP
+128 SVGLGVSAGLEAP

-172 AAGISAMFNAPVAGA
+172 AAGISAMFNTPVAGA
-187 FFAMEILLPNTV
+187 FFAMEILLPKTA

-213 TALLVSQQIYS
+213 TALLVSQQIYP
-224 PRPVIF
+224 PRLYDF
-230 DSLLEW
+230 DLLQW
-236 DLRAVPYYL
+236 NMRAVPYYVV
-245 ILGVA
+245 LGAA
-250 AGLVSVFVIRMY
+250 AGLVSSFVIKAY
-262 TLISGRCGRVRNPWA
+262 TRISKQYGRVRNPWV
-277 KGLIGSA
+277 KGVIGSA

-295 LRGDGYPFILHL
+295 LRGDGYYFISRLL
-307 TDQDKQEQSAG
+307 SE
-318 GPELSAGDRAGVRTG
+318 PE
-333 CDGQALPGA
+333 ALYGA
-342 GDPDVP
+342 
-348 AGDVQKSASTGR
+348 
-360 EQLCEGSPIASLFA
+360 SPLAAVFS
-374 NPWAFLLLTFLLVFL
+374 NPWVFLLLTFLLVFL
-389 KALTSIS
+389 KATISIS

-419 SVAKLVRMAG
+419 SISKFIHMAG
-429 LFWSGFISEQNFL
+429 FIWGGYISELNFL

-511 RDADALTRAVPEDLI
+511 RDADALTRAIQDDLI
-526 EKDWLPLAETDS
+526 EKDYLPLNESDS
-538 MRSVLNS
+538 MRSVLHS

-551 NVFPVLDNA
+551 NEFPVLDNA
-560 GRLAGVVTLDNVRH
+560 GCLAGVVSLDDIRH

-588 DMMQPPEAV
+588 DIMRPPGTV
-597 LKPGDTLGHAI
+597 LKPGDTLGRAI
-608 SLFER
+608 SIFEK
-613 HRVPAVPVVRD
+613 HHETAVPVVSD
-624 GAYLGFVTKD
+624 GVCLGFVTKD
-634 RVMDRYR
+634 RVLDRYR
-641 NLIET
+641 YLIEN

>member
-1 MHFPFLSWLHSRFLR
+1 MQFSFLSWLHGRFLR

-46 ALMKSVEHGVHYLV
+46 ALMKTVEHLV
-60 RLIPDAPWAMWV
+60 RSLVGKIPADASWAAWV
-72 LPATPAVGVF
+72 LPATPAVGVL
-82 FCIFVTQVVMRGR
+82 FCVFVTQVIAHGK

-119 FSHIITCGV
+119 FSHIITCGI

-187 FFAMEILLPNTV
+187 FFAMEILLPKTV

-224 PRPVIF
+224 PRPDIF
-230 DSLLEW
+230 DSLQEW
-236 DLRAVPYYL
+236 DLRAVPYYV
-245 ILGVA
+245 ILGAA
-250 AGLVSVFVIRMY
+250 AGLVSAFVIKMY
-262 TLISGRCGRVRNPWA
+262 TLISSRYGRVRNPWL

-284 ILYLAILLFPA
+284 VLYLAILLFPA
-295 LRGDGYPFILHL
+295 LRGDGYQFILHL
-307 TDQDKQEQSAG
+307 TEHDKQVSLTNSQVRLPDASEAVMTEQDQASLA
-318 GPELSAGDRAGVRTG
+318 
-333 CDGQALPGA
+333 DGQVRLPDA
-342 GDPDVP
+342 SEDVLNEHE
-348 AGDVQKSASTGR
+348 QKLYR
-360 EQLCEGSPIASLFA
+360 GSPIASLFA

-389 KALTSIS
+389 KALVSIS

-419 SVAKLVRMAG
+419 SLSKLVRMAG
-429 LFWSGFISEQNFL
+429 LFWGGYISELNFL

-498 TMILFHGGDPDGT
+498 TMILFHGGDPDGA
-511 RDADALTRAVPEDLI
+511 RDADALTRSIPDDMI
-526 EKDWLPLAETDS
+526 EKDYLTLAESDS
-538 MRSVLNS
+538 MRSVLTA

-551 NVFPVLDNA
+551 NVFPVLD
-560 GRLAGVVTLDNVRH
+560 GSRLAGIVTLDHIRH

-588 DMMQPPEAV
+588 DMMQTPEAV
-597 LKPGDTLGHAI
+597 LEPRDMLGRAI
-608 SLFER
+608 TLFEK
-613 HRVPAVPVVRD
+613 HHVTAVPVVRD
-624 GAYLGFVTKD
+624 GVYLGFVTKD
-634 RVMDRYR
+634 RVLDRYR
-641 NLIET
+641 YLIKNK
-646 RPELF
+646 PELF

>member
-1 MHFPFLSWLHSRFLR
+1 MRFSFFSWLHGRFLR

-46 ALMKSVEHGVHYLV
+46 ALMKIVEHLV
-60 RLIPDAPWAMWV
+60 QSLVACIPADNAWAVWV
-72 LPATPAVGVF
+72 LPATPALGVF
-82 FCIFVTQVVMRGR
+82 FCIFVSQVIMRGK

-109 RTGTLPLHKV
+109 RTGAVPLHKT
-119 FSHIITCGV
+119 FSHIITSGV
-128 SVGSGVSAGMEAP
+128 SVGFGVSAGLEAP

-187 FFAMEILLPNTV
+187 FFAMEILLPKTA

-213 TALLVSQQIYS
+213 TALLVSQQLHP
-224 PRPVIF
+224 PRPYI
-230 DSLLEW
+230 DLLQW
-236 DLRAVPYYL
+236 NLRAVPYYV
-245 ILGVA
+245 ILGAA
-250 AGLVSVFVIRMY
+250 AGLVSVFVIKMY
-262 TLISGRCGRVRNPWA
+262 TRISKQYGHVRNPWV

-284 ILYLAILLFPA
+284 ILYLAILIFPA
-295 LRGDGYPFILHL
+295 LRGDGYHFIRQLL
-307 TDQDKQEQSAG
+307 TE
-318 GPELSAGDRAGVRTG
+318 PETLYS
-333 CDGQALPGA
+333 
-342 GDPDVP
+342 
-348 AGDVQKSASTGR
+348 
-360 EQLCEGSPIASLFA
+360 GSPLAAVFS
-374 NPWAFLLLTFLLVFL
+374 NPWVFLLLTFLLVFL

-419 SVAKLVRMAG
+419 SISKLIHLVG
-429 LFWSGFISEQNFL
+429 LPWGGYISEANFL

-467 TGGYRLFIPLMIVSA
+467 TGGYMLFIPLMIVSA

-511 RDADALTRAVPEDLI
+511 RDADALTRAIPDELI
-526 EKDWLPLAETDS
+526 EKDYLPLSESDS
-538 MRSVLNS
+538 MRTVLNS

-551 NVFPVLDNA
+551 NMFPVLDGD
-560 GRLAGVVTLDNVRH
+560 GRLAGIVTLDDIRH

-588 DMMQPPEAV
+588 DIMRTPEAV
-597 LKPGDTLGHAI
+597 LKPGDTLGRAI
-608 SLFER
+608 DLFEK
-613 HRVPAVPVVRD
+613 HHETEVPVVRD
-624 GAYLGFVTKD
+624 GVYVGFVTKD
-634 RVMDRYR
+634 RVLDRYR
-641 NLIET
+641 YLIEN
-646 RPELF
+646 RRELF

>member
-1 MHFPFLSWLHSRFLR
+1 MHFPFSSWLHGRFLR

-46 ALMKSVEHGVHYLV
+46 ALMKTVEHLV
-60 RLIPDAPWAMWV
+60 RSLVERIPADAAWAVWV
-72 LPATPAVGVF
+72 LPATPAIGVF
-82 FCIFVTQVVMRGR
+82 FCIFVTQVVAHGK

-109 RTGTLPLHKV
+109 RTGTLPLHKT
-119 FSHIITCGV
+119 FSHIITSGV
-128 SVGSGVSAGMEAP
+128 SVGFGVSAGMEAP
-141 VAQTGAAIGSNVAR
+141 VAQTGAAIGSNIAR
-155 SLLLNHENRILL
+155 GLLLNHENRILL

-187 FFAMEILLPNTV
+187 FFAMEILLPKTV

-224 PRPVIF
+224 PRPVF
-230 DSLLEW
+230 DSLQEW
-236 DLRAVPYYL
+236 DLRAVPYYVV
-245 ILGVA
+245 LGAA
-250 AGLVSVFVIRMY
+250 AGLVSVFVIKMY
-262 TLISGRCGRVRNPWA
+262 TRISKQYGRVRNPWL

-295 LRGDGYPFILHL
+295 LRGDGYQFILHL
-307 TDQDKQEQSAG
+307 TGQDEYA
-318 GPELSAGDRAGVRTG
+318 
-333 CDGQALPGA
+333 
-342 GDPDVP
+342 
-348 AGDVQKSASTGR
+348 
-360 EQLCEGSPIASLFA
+360 LCEGSPVSSLFST
-374 NPWAFLLLTFLLVFL
+374 PWVFLMLTFLLVFL

-419 SVAKLVRMAG
+419 SVSKLVHMAG
-429 LFWSGFISEQNFL
+429 LAWGGFISDLNFL

-467 TGGYRLFIPLMIVSA
+467 TGGYKLFIPLMIVSA

-498 TMILFHGGDPDGT
+498 TMIMFHGGDPDGT
-511 RDADALTRAVPEDLI
+511 RDADALTRAIPDALI
-526 EKDWLPLAETDS
+526 ERDYLSLAESDS
-538 MRSVLNS
+538 MRTVLNS

-551 NVFPVLDNA
+551 NVFPVLDNG
-560 GRLAGVVTLDNVRH
+560 GRLAGVVSLDNIRH

-588 DMMQPPEAV
+588 DIMRPPEAV
-597 LKPGDTLGHAI
+597 LKPGDTLGRAI
-608 SLFER
+608 AVFEK
-613 HRVPAVPVVRD
+613 HHETAVPVVRD
-624 GAYLGFVTKD
+624 GVCIGFITKD
-634 RVMDRYR
+634 RVLDRYR
-641 NLIET
+641 YLIET

>member
-1 MHFPFLSWLHSRFLR
+1 MRFSFLSWLHGRFLR

-46 ALMKSVEHGVHYLV
+46 ALMKTVEHLV
-60 RLIPDAPWAMWV
+60 RSLLAYIPADAAWAVWI
-72 LPATPAVGVF
+72 LPATPALGVF
-82 FCIFVTQVVMRGR
+82 FCIFVTQVIMRGK
-95 YERGLAGVIMSVKN
+95 YERGLAGVILSVKD
-109 RTGTLPLHKV
+109 RTGAVPLHKT
-119 FSHIITCGV
+119 FSHIITSSV
-128 SVGSGVSAGMEAP
+128 SVGLGVSAGLEAP

-187 FFAMEILLPNTV
+187 FFAMEILLPKTA

-213 TALLVSQQIYS
+213 TALLVSQQIYP
-224 PRPVIF
+224 PRPYDF
-230 DSLLEW
+230 DLLQW
-236 DLRAVPYYL
+236 NMRAVPYYV
-245 ILGVA
+245 ILGAA
-250 AGLVSVFVIRMY
+250 AGLVSVFVIKMY
-262 TLISGRCGRVRNPWA
+262 TRISKQYGRVRNPWV

-295 LRGDGYPFILHL
+295 LRGDGYPFISSLL
-307 TDQDKQEQSAG
+307 SE
-318 GPELSAGDRAGVRTG
+318 PETLYD
-333 CDGQALPGA
+333 
-342 GDPDVP
+342 
-348 AGDVQKSASTGR
+348 ASP
-360 EQLCEGSPIASLFA
+360 LAAVFS
-374 NPWAFLLLTFLLVFL
+374 NPWVFLLLTFLLVFL
-389 KALTSIS
+389 KAMTSIS

-419 SVAKLVRMAG
+419 SISKLVHMSDLVWG
-429 LFWSGFISEQNFL
+429 GYVSEMNFL

-467 TGGYRLFIPLMIVSA
+467 TGGYKLFIPLMIVSA

-498 TMILFHGGDPDGT
+498 TMILFRGGDPDGT
-511 RDADALTRAVPEDLI
+511 RDADALTRAIPDDLI
-526 EKDWLPLAETDS
+526 EKDYIPLSESDS
-538 MRSVLNS
+538 MRAVLHS

-551 NVFPVLDNA
+551 NVFPVVD
-560 GRLAGVVTLDNVRH
+560 GERRLAGIVSLDDIRH

-588 DMMQPPEAV
+588 DIMRPPGAV
-597 LKPGDTLGHAI
+597 LKPGDTLGRAI
-608 SLFER
+608 SIFEKSR
-613 HRVPAVPVVRD
+613 ETAVPVVRA
-624 GAYLGFVTKD
+624 GVCLGFVTKD
-634 RVMDRYR
+634 RVLDRYR
-641 NLIET
+641 YLIEN